1 MIKGWQP
8 KGYLIHY
15 VKVGGTCL
23 QKIFCFEK
31 VFLHPL
37 LLFCLLVQ
45 NVTCSNS
52 CKCIPSAVIKTLP
65 YMPTLERLKAV
76 GGDLRGFAPPE
87 KCFFRRTQNGAFCC
101 ILDIKYV

>member
-8 KGYLIHY
+8 NGYLIHY

-45 NVTCSNS
+45 NVTCSNA

-76 GGDLRGFAPPE
+76 GGDLGGFSVLSVPLM
-87 KCFFRRTQNGAFCC
+87 FCGTYMLC
-101 ILDIKYV
+101 HVTMTSVID